1 MTCRFYSRL
10 NVTTVTAPRR
20 IGPHVVHVQAEAAVT
35 EAADLRTLEQVFR
48 WATRREH
55 RLIPSDV
62 VIQDEYTHDVIFLA
76 SDDSALVF
84 DTT

>member
-1 MTCRFYSRL
+1 LF
-10 NVTTVTAPRR
+10 
-20 IGPHVVHVQAEAAVT
+20 IVHAEIAVR
-35 EAADLRTLEQVFR
+35 EVAELRTLEQVFR
-48 WATRREH
+48 WATRRED